1 MSRFG
6 ALILGLCLAVLSE
19 GPASAAITYDWTFT
33 VQALSDG
40 FQGPP
45 DYLGQT
51 LGSGTLTTS
60 SSHVSDL
67 YDDGFGDTYA
77 AETYAVTDIQGT
89 LAGARIT
96 GLAPNGA
103 PMDVVTTD
111 GAFSFVADNRLQVLA
126 TPYGADHVVSP
137 AGVLVVNLASAVDAG
152 TLTTYAGA
160 VLATPGR
167 QLSLQADPVFGSF
180 VDTQRGNEWQG
191 ALTLTPVSGVAEPTA
206 WAELIV
212 GAGRSASPENLG
224 ELDVSASFRRLGIEE
239 IATNHE
245 SSLELD
251 LTTGRNGAGG

>member
-6 ALILGLCLAVLSE
+6 ALILGVCLAVMSE
-19 GPASAAITYDWTFT
+19 GQASAAITYDWTFT

-51 LGSGTLTTS
+51 LGSGTLTTAS
-60 SSHVSDL
+60 THVSEP

-96 GLAPNGA
+96 GLAPHGA

-126 TPYGADHVVSP
+126 MPYGADYLVSP
-137 AGVLVVNLASAVDAG
+137 AGVLVLNLASAVDAG
-152 TLTTYAGA
+152 TLTTYAGD
-160 VLATPGR
+160 VLSMTGL
-167 QLSLQADPVFGSF
+167 QLSLQADPFFGGF

-191 ALTLTPVSGVAEPTA
+191 VLTLTPVASPPLSGVPEPAA
-206 WAELIV
+206 WADLIV
-212 GAGRSASPENLG
+212 GAGAVGAVLRM
-224 ELDVSASFRRLGIEE
+224 RRRRR
-239 IATNHE
+239 AH
-245 SSLELD
+245 
-251 LTTGRNGAGG
+251 RFA